1 MILRNLRLERE
12 KDNNNNKKRGRRCS
26 MFLCWVVLALFFSGL
41 AVEIALVVE
50 MLNAFDALIG
60 LDT

>member
-1 MILRNLRLERE
+1 MILRNRLERR
-12 KDNNNNKKRGRRCS
+12 KPKTTQKRGRRCS

>member
-1 MILRNLRLERE
+1 
-12 KDNNNNKKRGRRCS
+12 